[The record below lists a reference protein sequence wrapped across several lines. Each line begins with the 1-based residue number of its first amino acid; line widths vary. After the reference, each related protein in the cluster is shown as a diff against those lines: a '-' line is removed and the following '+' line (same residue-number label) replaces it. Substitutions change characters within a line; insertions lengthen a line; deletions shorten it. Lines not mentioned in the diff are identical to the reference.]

1 MFDFARLLR
10 PLAVVVVAA
19 TLAACAS
26 LGVPLKTPK
35 VTVQSVRLD
44 RVQDAQAFFGITVSL
59 ANPNATP
66 VDVQA
71 VNVGVAIEGEVV
83 ATAQLAA
90 PVRVPANG
98 AADGELLAQTGV
110 DVLVHAAI
118 AAMRRGATVAPGRPP
133 TLRYTIEGTAVFNGG
148 LTVPFSRSGEIGAA
162 GAP

>member
-1 MFDFARLLR
+1 MRALR
-10 PLAVVVVAA
+10 PAA
-19 TLAACAS
+19 FAAAALLVAACAS
-26 LGVPLKTPK
+26 LGVPLQPPK
-35 VTVQSVRLD
+35 VSVQSVRLD
-44 RVQDAQAFFGITVSL
+44 RVQDAQAFFGITVTL

-83 ATAQLAA
+83 ATAQLAK

-98 AADGELLAQTGV
+98 TADGELLAQTGV

-118 AAMRRGATVAPGRPP
+118 AAMRRGVPIAPGRPP
-133 TLRYTIEGTAVFNGG
+133 TLRYTIEGSAVFNGG